1 MRDCFVHTFPG
12 SLIELEFTGQEN
24 NFSEIQQ
31 IALILQAFDELK
43 NVMQPL
49 AADLQINCCDREF
62 LFFDWQLESDPP
74 LPHWHLRIKDIPTDL
89 KLEPGYV
96 NSQITEVEEISKANM
111 MSWIEKALQQ
121 KCPNPKTHQICWNN
135 IDIYAVRAR
144 IFDENLFREHQ
155 SLKVDYK
162 LRTYELPFD
171 RRNNG
176 VWIYGSNNFKSE
188 YPFTIQLYREF
199 ELLFIRI
206 SIRWSLWTEYGSPE
220 NIALSRAISRI
231 VAKGWQVSSSMELFG
246 I

>member
-1 MRDCFVHTFPG
+1 MRVFKGDRSIFTLDMRDCFVHTFPG

-31 IALILQAFDELK
+31 IALILQAFDE
-43 NVMQPL
+43 
-49 AADLQINCCDREF
+49 
-62 LFFDWQLESDPP
+62 
-74 LPHWHLRIKDIPTDL
+74 
-89 KLEPGYV
+89 
-96 NSQITEVEEISKANM
+96 
-111 MSWIEKALQQ
+111 
-121 KCPNPKTHQICWNN
+121 
-135 IDIYAVRAR
+135 
-144 IFDENLFREHQ
+144 
-155 SLKVDYK
+155 
-162 LRTYELPFD
+162 RTYELPFD

-176 VWIYGSNNFKSE
+176 VWIYGSKNFKSE

-206 SIRWSLWTEYGSPE
+206 WIRWSLWTEYGSLE